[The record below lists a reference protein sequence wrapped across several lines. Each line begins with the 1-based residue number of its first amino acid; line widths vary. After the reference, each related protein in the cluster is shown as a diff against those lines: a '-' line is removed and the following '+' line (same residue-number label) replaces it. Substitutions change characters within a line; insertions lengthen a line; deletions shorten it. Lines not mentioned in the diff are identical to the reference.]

1 MSSVS
6 EILAIKAMDGLYL
19 RAAAIAENIANS
31 NSQSFHL
38 QAVDFEDALRQA
50 ALHGPEALAEFRPSL
65 KKTPEAITGSDIR
78 LDLEMASAS
87 ATSIRY
93 SALSDILNRQMQLNR
108 LAIRGGQ

>member
-31 NSQSFHL
+31 NSRSFHI
-38 QAVDFEDALRQA
+38 QTVDFEDALRQA
-50 ALHGPEALAEFRPSL
+50 TLRGPDALAEFKPSL
-65 KKTPEAITGSDIR
+65 QRAAEAITGGDVR

-87 ATSIRY
+87 ATSLRY

>member
-31 NSQSFHL
+31 NSRSFHI
-38 QAVDFEDALRQA
+38 QTVDFEDALRRA
-50 ALHGPEALAEFRPSL
+50 ALDGPEALAEFRPSP
-65 KKTPEAITGSDIR
+65 KRTPEAITGGDIR

>member
-6 EILAIKAMDGLYL
+6 ETVAIKAMDGLYM

-31 NSQSFHL
+31 NSQTFHIRSV
-38 QAVDFEDALRQA
+38 AFEDALRQA
-50 ALHGPEALAEFRPSL
+50 AEQGIDALSAFEPRMQAAPM
-65 KKTPEAITGSDIR
+65 AGSDVR

-87 ATSIRY
+87 ATSLRY
-93 SALSDILNRQMQLNR
+93 SALSDVLNRQMQLNR

>member
-31 NSQSFHL
+31 SSRSFHI
-38 QAVDFEDALRQA
+38 QTVDFEDALRGA
-50 ALHGPEALAEFRPSL
+50 VERGPEALSEFQPAMQRSA
-65 KKTPEAITGSDIR
+65 EAIAGGDVR

-87 ATSIRY
+87 ATSLRY

>member
-31 NSQSFHL
+31 NSRSFHI
-38 QAVDFEDALRQA
+38 QTVDFEDALREA
-50 ALHGPEALAEFRPSL
+50 ALRGPDALAEFKPSL
-65 KKTPEAITGSDIR
+65 QKAAQAMTGADVR

-87 ATSIRY
+87 ATSLRY